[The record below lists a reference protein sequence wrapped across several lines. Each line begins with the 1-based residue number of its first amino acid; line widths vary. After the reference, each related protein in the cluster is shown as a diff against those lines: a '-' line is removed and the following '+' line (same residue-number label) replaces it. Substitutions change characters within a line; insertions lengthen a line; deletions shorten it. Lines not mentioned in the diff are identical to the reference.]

1 VDVYLIRHLIAGHA
15 DETRWPDDAARP
27 VTVLSG
33 RTERT
38 VALVGHEPH
47 LPSLASLL
55 CTGSEGALRLR
66 LKKGESCCSGST
78 ARSLRRG
85 ATLRWAVTPK
95 ILRALGGE

>member
-1 VDVYLIRHLIAGHA
+1 
-15 DETRWPDDAARP
+15 

-55 CTGSEGALRLR
+55 CTGSEGGLRLR
-66 LKKGESCCSGST
+66 LKKGGVVLLRFDGHVAPV
-78 ARSLRRG
+78 ARSSAGL
-85 ATLRWAVTPK
+85 
-95 ILRALGGE
+95 